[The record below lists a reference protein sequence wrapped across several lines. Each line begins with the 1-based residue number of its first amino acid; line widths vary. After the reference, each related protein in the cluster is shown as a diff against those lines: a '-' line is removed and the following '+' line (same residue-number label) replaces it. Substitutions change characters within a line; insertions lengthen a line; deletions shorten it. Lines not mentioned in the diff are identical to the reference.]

1 LFPVKAQDRAEPKS
15 KPLRMRTANWCELK
29 KTHLTGRENFN
40 IENRLEVDPKG
51 ESRRTIKRGIF
62 VVIRSDLRDF
72 VLVEN
77 RRAEFIFQIKSET
90 DEYAKGLAK
99 GGSSCPI
106 HLQGSDNYQISYKN
120 VSSVAEYLK
129 SYPPHVGDYILNA
142 LLLDEHSIKDEVTV
156 NLLEELTAP
165 EG

>member
-1 LFPVKAQDRAEPKS
+1 
-15 KPLRMRTANWCELK
+15 M
-29 KTHLTGRENFN
+29 
-40 IENRLEVDPKG
+40 
-51 ESRRTIKRGIF
+51 
-62 VVIRSDLRDF
+62 IRSDLRDF